1 MTRKLTEFTL
11 PARCASVPLIF
22 ITFFPK
28 PWASWTRRIWWRFK
42 KSIGAFDSKALMMFM
57 RVVKPVT
64 KTYIPIHILPVLL
77 FKRKQF
83 VKK

>member
-1 MTRKLTEFTL
+1 MGF
-11 PARCASVPLIF
+11 LIDCEH
-22 ITFFPK
+22 IHPGQTCNQ
-28 PWASWTRRIWWRFK
+28 
-42 KSIGAFDSKALMMFM
+42 KALMMFM